1 MMINVVMKVVKAL
14 ETNLK
19 MNFMLNMPMYVLKK
33 SMKSSY
39 YVLMDF

>member
-39 YVLMDF
+39 YGFLE